1 MDPIRDPEQNE
12 TQQLAGIEALA
23 GARVI
28 EIGSGNGRLTWRYA
42 PRAGSVVGI
51 DTEADI
57 LREARRASV
66 AKKQVRFTAVQG
78 SAEAL
83 PFKAGSFDVVVFA
96 WSL

>member
-12 TQQLAGIEALA
+12 TQKLARIEALA

-42 PRAGSVVGI
+42 PRARFVIGV
-51 DTEADI
+51 DTEADV
-57 LREARRASV
+57 LGEARRASLERE
-66 AKKQVRFTAVQG
+66 QVRFSVVQG